1 MDQSL
6 FNIIVGVCGTLGG
19 WVLKTIWESVR
30 DLQIA
35 DKSLADKVFSIEIL
49 VAGTYV
55 KRMDFDN
62 LRFVPNWTALK
73 TSLTERWINNDT
85 RRKLEPHPQESMERQ
100 AIAVIGRPVRC

>member
-62 LRFVPNWTALK
+62 LSNALC
-73 TSLTERWINNDT
+73 S
-85 RRKLEPHPQESMERQ
+85 KLDRIENKLDGK
-100 AIAVIGRPVRC
+100 VDK

>member
-35 DKSLADKVFSIEIL
+35 DKALAEKVYSIEIL

-55 KRMDFDN
+55 RRTDFDN
-62 LRFVPNWTALK
+62 LSNALFA
-73 TSLTERWINNDT
+73 
-85 RRKLEPHPQESMERQ
+85 KLDRIEVKIDGKADR
-100 AIAVIGRPVRC
+100 

>member
-62 LRFVPNWTALK
+62 LSNALF
-73 TSLTERWINNDT
+73 S
-85 RRKLEPHPQESMERQ
+85 KLDRIENKLDGK
-100 AIAVIGRPVRC
+100 VDK